1 MEISHILEIL
11 KKPKLLSGRGEDE
24 LDSRDI
30 TGSWTQVSPNRP
42 NFKFVA
48 KIETRLASV
57 GLIYHLVLKF
67 RGVVGRKI
75 KALFSRN
82 GFAE

>member
-1 MEISHILEIL
+1 M
-11 KKPKLLSGRGEDE
+11 
-24 LDSRDI
+24 DSRDI

-57 GLIYHLVLKF
+57 GLIHHLVLKF
-67 RGVVGRKI
+67 RGVGWLVERFKRFLVEMDLLN
-75 KALFSRN
+75 KV
-82 GFAE
+82 